1 MGRETRA
8 YYVRWNIMAI
18 NKISLSQALAE
29 VDALPP
35 LSEVFHK
42 ELELTSQENASRADL
57 VRCISLDQAI
67 SAKVLQTINSA
78 YFGMGQKVSSLDIA
92 VGLLGDNNIRDIA
105 IMCSASA
112 SMRKSIA
119 GYGMLADQ
127 FWLHSVTT
135 AFAARLIADKCDAE
149 ERETAFAAGLLH
161 DIGMVVMDQII
172 QNSQIKMI
180 WDDEMDIFPDYYSM
194 ENEIFGFTHCRIG
207 YFISRNWNFPDNLT
221 AAIAFHHM
229 PESDTDHRELVRI
242 VSFANVLAHLVSM
255 GVMEPRIV
263 VLLGEE
269 GGIPFD
275 FSCNDIEENFTRLV
289 AEVEDSKAFLG

>member
-1 MGRETRA
+1 M
-8 YYVRWNIMAI
+8 
-18 NKISLSQALAE
+18 NKISFSQALAE

-35 LSEVFHK
+35 VSEVFHK
-42 ELELTSQENASRADL
+42 ILELTSQENASRADL

-92 VGLLGDNNIRDIA
+92 VGLLGNNNVRDIA
-105 IMCSASA
+105 IICSASA
-112 SMRKSIA
+112 SIRRSIV

-149 ERETAFAAGLLH
+149 EREAAFAAGLLH
-161 DIGMVVMDQII
+161 DIGKVVMDHII
-172 QNSQIKMI
+172 RDSQIKMI
-180 WDDEMDIFPDYYSM
+180 WDDEKDIFPDYHSM
-194 ENEIFGFTHCRIG
+194 ENEIFGFDHCRIG

-221 AAIAFHHM
+221 AVIAFHHE
-229 PESDTDHRELVRI
+229 PELDSDHQELIRI

-255 GVMEPRIV
+255 GVTEPNLV
-263 VLLGEE
+263 VLLEEE
-269 GGIPFD
+269 GRIPFD
-275 FSCNDIEENFTRLV
+275 FSYNDIKETFTRLV
-289 AEVEDSKAFLG
+289 AEVEDSKVFLG